1 MNTDASYMFFQDTVV
16 PPDTTFYFLVP
27 DSLLHYRNSVI
38 IDIAEKDLLTSFIS
52 EDAANNPLPTTIPAT
67 VNTDWITGLIL
78 LAFTL
83 LALIKLLFN
92 KSLPKLFKAFRA
104 RNYANQIIR
113 DGNPFRKQS
122 NLLAVIIYFLSL
134 PLLLYFTINYY
145 TPSNMPIP
153 GGINLFGLLV
163 SFSAIY
169 WLLKVLMLKII
180 GHLFNTQKASFEILI
195 NIFILNLVTGII
207 ILPFLTL
214 YLYTQEDL
222 FLFMSIITL
231 LISYSQRL
239 LRELI
244 IGFSYTIFSVL
255 HLFLYLCTLEIIPM
269 VIIAKVVMN
278 FYMR

>member
-1 MNTDASYMFFQDTVV
+1 MNTDASYIFLQDTVV
-16 PPDTTFYFLVP
+16 PPDTTFYFLGP
-27 DSLLHYRNSVI
+27 DSLLHYRDSVI
-38 IDIAEKDLLTSFIS
+38 IDMAEEDLLTNFIS
-52 EDAANNPLPTTIPAT
+52 EDAANAPLPTTIPTT
-67 VNTDWITGLIL
+67 VNIDWITGLIL

-83 LALIKLLFN
+83 LALIRLLFN
-92 KSLPKLFKAFRA
+92 KSLPKLFKAFRT

-113 DGNPFRKQS
+113 DGNPFRKQA
-122 NLLAVIIYFLSL
+122 NLLAVLIYFLSF

-145 TPSNMPIP
+145 TPSNIPIP
-153 GGINLFGLLV
+153 EGINLFGLLV

-169 WLLKVLMLKII
+169 WLLKVLILKII
-180 GHLFNTQKASFEILI
+180 GHFFNTQKASFEVLI
-195 NIFILNLVTGII
+195 NIFIFNLVASII

-222 FLFMSIITL
+222 FLFMSIVIL
-231 LISYSQRL
+231 LISYLQRL

-255 HLFLYLCTLEIIPM
+255 HLFLYLCTLEIIPI

-278 FYMR
+278 FYMC